1 MIFPVEWKDGCVR
14 LLDQQALPHSVTF
27 LDCRDYRVVAQ
38 AIKDLRVRGAPAIGI
53 AAAMGVALG
62 AQALEAKTVEAFSV
76 GVCEICDDLAAT
88 RPTAVNLFWAIE
100 QMKTVLNTHRDLSVA
115 ELKARLITKAC
126 RILEED
132 IETNRAIGRHG
143 AALLAEGQTVMTH
156 CNAGSLA
163 TGGYGTALGVV
174 RAAWDEGKKIS
185 VIAGE
190 TRPVLQGAR
199 LTVWELQQDKIPVT
213 LITDNMAGTLMREGR
228 IQVCVV
234 GADRIAMNGDVVNKI
249 GTYSLAVLARAHGVP
264 FYVAAPRS
272 TIDAAMPD
280 GEGIPIEKRDTAEVA
295 NVLGMARITP
305 ENTEIYNP
313 AFDMTP
319 AKFITR
325 IITERGI
332 FRPEDLARGML
343 EC

>member
-1 MIFPVEWKDGCVR
+1 MISPVEWKNGCVR

-27 LDCRDYRVVAQ
+27 FDCVDYQVVAQ

-62 AQALEAKTVEAFSV
+62 AQMIKENTFDAFSNSFFK
-76 GVCEICDDLAAT
+76 ICDHLAAT
-88 RPTAVNLFWAIE
+88 RPTAVNLFWAIN
-100 QMKTVLNTHRDLSVA
+100 QMKAVLNMHRNSSVV
-115 ELKARLITKAC
+115 ELKAYLIAEAC

-132 IETNRAIGRHG
+132 VEMNRAIGRHG
-143 AALLAEGQTVMTH
+143 STLLVDGQTVMTH
-156 CNAGSLA
+156 CNAGALA

-199 LTVWELQQDKIPVT
+199 LTVWELQQDKIPVM
-213 LITDNMAGTLMREGR
+213 LITDNMAGTLMRQGR
-228 IQVCVV
+228 VQVCVV
-234 GADRIAMNGDVVNKI
+234 GADRIAVNGDVVNKI

-272 TIDAAMPD
+272 TIDSAMASGD
-280 GEGIPIEKRDTAEVA
+280 GIPIEERDTGEVA

-319 AKFITR
+319 ADLITG

-332 FRPEDLARGML
+332 FCPEDLARGML

>member
-1 MIFPVEWKDGCVR
+1 MISPVEWKDGCVR
-14 LLDQQALPHSVTF
+14 LLDQQALPHSVTY
-27 LDCRDYRVVAQ
+27 LDCSDYRVVAQ

-62 AQALEAKTVEAFSV
+62 AQSLKAQTVDTFSKD
-76 GVCEICDDLAAT
+76 VCDICDHLAAT
-88 RPTAVNLFWAIE
+88 RPTAVNLFWAIA
-100 QMKTVLNTHRDLSVA
+100 QMKKVLNSQRNASVD
-115 ELKARLITKAC
+115 ELKACLIAEAC
-126 RILEED
+126 RILVED
-132 IETNRAIGRHG
+132 IKMNKAIGRHG
-143 AALLAEGQTVMTH
+143 AAVLAEGQTVMTH

-174 RAAWDEGKKIS
+174 RAAWEAGKNVS

-213 LITDNMAGTLMREGR
+213 LVTDNMAGTLMRQGR

-234 GADRIAMNGDVVNKI
+234 GADRIAVNGDVVNKI
-249 GTYSLAVLARAHGVP
+249 GTYSLAVLAHAHGVP
-264 FYVAAPRS
+264 FYVAAPGS
-272 TIDAAMPD
+272 TIDAAMTTGD
-280 GEGIPIEKRDTAEVA
+280 GIPIEERDTDEVA
-295 NVLGMARITP
+295 NVLGLTRITP
-305 ENTEIYNP
+305 ENTDIYNP

-319 AKFITR
+319 ATLITG